1 MVTIGPSHW
10 SKCHLWSL
18 LLADQVSLLPYVF
31 NTSSDWSPESNSKFS
46 LAPTWLQLTPCSPD
60 SWQSFCL
67 GADCLTR
74 SPDFNST
81 HGFLSDSTWNRGNNF
96 SFMSVVKIYFVKIYG
111 GRWNFVCCINV
122 FMNDTVVNFYLSPK
136 QASCFLFVWNISRER
151 SFASNTLV
159 SSLPLIISFQE

>member
-1 MVTIGPSHW
+1 MLTR
-10 SKCHLWSL
+10 
-18 LLADQVSLLPYVF
+18 LLAVRVLRLSFLI
-31 NTSSDWSPESNSKFS
+31 NTSSDWSPELNPR
-46 LAPTWLQLTPCSPD
+46 LWLVDIWLQLSSATPD
-60 SWQSFCL
+60 SWQGFCL

-81 HGFLSDSTWNRGNNF
+81 HGFLSDSTRNRGNNF
-96 SFMSVVKIYFVKIYG
+96 SFMSVMKIYFVKIYG